1 MFRKSLLLSVVAGI
15 FFVSCSTMGDYDFT
29 TVNQSLNTGEYEA
42 AYQVITEDSE
52 RIYSSHDEVLQSLD
66 LGILSHYA
74 GEYQRSNKELT
85 QAEKK
90 IEEYY
95 AKSIT
100 QSISSYL
107 VNDTIVDYDGE
118 VFEDIYINIFM
129 ALNYIHLGNI
139 EDAFVEIR
147 RFDNK
152 LKAASAKYSDK
163 IAAANQENSSKG
175 EKSIDVPKMHFHNSA
190 LARYLSMILYRS
202 RGQLDSA
209 QIDMNYLD
217 SAFASQP
224 SLYNFS
230 KPRSLEQELNVPKGQ
245 GRVNVIAFT
254 GKSPVKIEED
264 LKLYSYGGD
273 FYYKIAYPEM
283 RQQISAIHSVQ
294 VSAIPAGEIIAG
306 QRSQLPNEVKRV
318 SLEPL
323 ESISNIAMDTF
334 EQHKA
339 LIYLR
344 AVIRSIGKATTS
356 SVWGVM
362 ADRSSDV
369 GIGLLFSALEFA
381 SVVSTDISERADVR
395 VARYL
400 PSLAWVTGINLDPG
414 DYILNIEYKNES
426 GALIAME
433 QKNIT
438 VSASTVNLVEG
449 ICLK

>member
-1 MFRKSLLLSVVAGI
+1 MVRMFLWLPVVAGML
-15 FFVSCSTMGDYDFT
+15 FVSCSTMGDYNFT
-29 TVNQSLNTGEYEA
+29 SVDESLNIGEYEA
-42 AYQVITEDSE
+42 AYQVVNADSDK
-52 RIYSSHDEVLQSLD
+52 IYSSHDEVLQSLD

-74 GEYQRSNKELT
+74 GEYQRSNQELT
-85 QAEKK
+85 QAERK

-129 ALNYIHLGNI
+129 ALNYIHLGNL

-152 LKAASAKYSDK
+152 LKAASEKYTDK
-163 IAAANQENSSKG
+163 IAAANQENSSNG
-175 EKSIDVPKMHFHNSA
+175 EKSVDVPKMNFHNSA

-209 QIDMNYLD
+209 QIDMKYLD
-217 SAFASQP
+217 SAFVSQP
-224 SLYNFS
+224 SIYNFS
-230 KPRSLEQELNVPKGQ
+230 RPRSLEQELVVPKGQ
-245 GRVNVIAFT
+245 GRVNIIAFT
-254 GKSPVKIEED
+254 GKSPLKIEEG
-264 LKLYSYGGD
+264 LNLYSYTGD

-283 RQQISAIHSVQ
+283 RQQPSGISSVH
-294 VSAIPAGEIIAG
+294 VSAIPAREIIEGQAG
-306 QRSQLPNEVKRV
+306 QQPPAVV
-318 SLEPL
+318 TVPLEPI
-323 ESISNIAMDTF
+323 ESISNIAVDTF

-356 SVWGVM
+356 TVWGTL
-362 ADRSSDV
+362 ADKSSNTGV
-369 GIGLLFSALEFA
+369 GLLFSALELA
-381 SVVSTDISERADVR
+381 SVVTTEFSERADVR

-414 DYILNIEYKNES
+414 DYILNIEYKSES
-426 GALIAME
+426 GAVIALE

-438 VSASTVNLVEG
+438 VSASGVNLVEG
-449 ICLK
+449 VCLK